1 MNVLER
7 FFEMINS
14 HTFVRLL
21 NTKFKKCNTEFST
34 IESSFFTIAVEDLV
48 VVDIPDD
55 PQDQYNWHD
64 HSGHNNVAGQDTFD
78 VDHGAGLEQTFS

>member
-1 MNVLER
+1 MLGKLYIYNINKQNMNVLER

-55 PQDQYNWHD
+55 P
-64 HSGHNNVAGQDTFD
+64 
-78 VDHGAGLEQTFS
+78 

>member
-55 PQDQYNWHD
+55 P
-64 HSGHNNVAGQDTFD
+64 
-78 VDHGAGLEQTFS
+78 